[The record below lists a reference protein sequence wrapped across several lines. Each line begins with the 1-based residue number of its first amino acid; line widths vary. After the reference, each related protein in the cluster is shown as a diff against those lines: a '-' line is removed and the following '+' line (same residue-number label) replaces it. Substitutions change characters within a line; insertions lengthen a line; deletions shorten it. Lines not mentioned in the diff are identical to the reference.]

1 MPRAVEIFT
10 EWYHLYKNET
20 GLMDG
25 ASVAAF
31 IAGATKQTCTKSDQ
45 RVTHIVGK
53 YDTDK
58 DGAINLE
65 DFLRFYTES
74 ASGTSVKAVYSNLK
88 NHNVRVDLKK
98 MSEVVEE
105 VDYAENE
112 MPRHTLSAN

>member
-1 MPRAVEIFT
+1 M
-10 EWYHLYKNET
+10 YKNES
-20 GLMDG
+20 GLMDAG
-25 ASVAAF
+25 CVAAF
-31 IAGATKQTCTKSDQ
+31 ISGATKQTCTKSDA
-45 RVTHIVGK
+45 RVTTIVGK

-58 DGAINLE
+58 DEAIDL
-65 DFLRFYTES
+65 DGFLRFYTD
-74 ASGTSVKAVYSNLK
+74 ASGGTTLKAVYSNLK